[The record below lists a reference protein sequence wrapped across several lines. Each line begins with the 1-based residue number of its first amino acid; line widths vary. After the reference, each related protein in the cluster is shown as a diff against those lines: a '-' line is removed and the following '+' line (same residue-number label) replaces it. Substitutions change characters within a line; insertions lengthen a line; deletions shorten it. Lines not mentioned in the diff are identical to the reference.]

1 MKNHFLVT
9 AFILGHALLVSPA
22 VYAQETTNDSAN
34 MEYEATEATA
44 TYVEDTSGDDL
55 FPEVEVANATKPAD
69 PTAQVQFLVGQSVE
83 ANTAAVNDVY
93 TLSND
98 ATFNNT
104 IDGDLFAAGNTIV
117 INENATVSGSV
128 RVTGNDITLN
138 GLVNRNVLVMGN
150 TVHIGSNALLMGN
163 VSIFAKEVTIDGT
176 IAGAARIEAS
186 EVNGSGDILAD
197 SSITAESIVLGNLS
211 DPSLVHVQASDRYNR
226 LNISND
232 HKRDMMWWIAKFFF
246 SAAVG
251 SILILLFPRS
261 FQNGARV
268 LNKRPFLVAWR
279 GLVILCVT
287 PVAALLLCFTLI
299 GIPFAL
305 VGMLM
310 YALMILIAHMWT
322 GYWIG
327 NKLLHDTHVHNE
339 RLNTILLFV
348 VGLFMISAASQ
359 APFIGMLVSIV
370 AVIIGIGALTSRTE

>member
-1 MKNHFLVT
+1 MKNHLLVAT
-9 AFILGHALLVSPA
+9 LILGSALLISPA
-22 VYAQETTNDSAN
+22 VYAQETSDDGTN
-34 MEYEATEATA
+34 TESEITEMS
-44 TYVEDTSGDDL
+44 TTSVEDTSGDYL
-55 FPEVEVANATKPAD
+55 FPEVEVTNATKPSDA
-69 PTAQVQFLVGQSVE
+69 TAQVQFLVGQSVE
-83 ANTAAVNDVY
+83 VNTAAVNDIY
-93 TLSND
+93 TISND

-117 INENATVSGSV
+117 VNEDATVSGSV

-150 TVHIGSNALLMGN
+150 TVHIGSNAVLMGN

-186 EVNGSGDILAD
+186 KVNGSGDILAD
-197 SSITAESIVLGNLS
+197 SSITADSIVLGNLS
-211 DPSLVHVQASDRYNR
+211 DESLVHAHASDHRDR
-226 LNISND
+226 ADISNQ
-232 HKRDMMWWIAKFFF
+232 HKHDMMWWIATFFF

-251 SILILLFPRS
+251 IILILLFPRS

-268 LNKRPFLVAWR
+268 LNKRPFLIAWR

-305 VGMLM
+305 IGMLM
-310 YALMILIAHMWT
+310 YGLMILVAHMWT

-327 NKLLHDTHVHNE
+327 NKLLHDTHVQNE
-339 RLNTILLFV
+339 RLNTILLFI
-348 VGLFMISAASQ
+348 VGLFIISAASQ
-359 APFIGMLVSIV
+359 APFIGMLVSVV